1 MSQQL
6 IVLAAISG
14 LLGHMEII
22 PICHSGGQEVCHVVK
37 CLVAKNS
44 VKKDQ
49 GLGVGTVHKRHKECY

>member
-14 LLGHMEII
+14 LLGHVEII
-22 PICHSGGQEVCHVVK
+22 PICHSGGQEVWHVVK

-49 GLGVGTVHKRHKECY
+49 GLGVGTVDKRHKECH